1 MKNECVTNSS
11 DSQCYGQLHFY
22 TKSSLSLSLSSSS
35 SSLSEDKAKSR
46 TKSGDVFPRIDWH
59 LVPTCY
65 QFRLLRYS
73 SSTEARFNSI
83 LGRPYELVIP
93 EAGCFT
99 VVPISP
105 WYVGTTYFDAMFFKS
120 TFPHNDSLFVIAMTW
135 NYTYLGACLSC
146 RLEGYE
152 VMALWVVIVSFQWDI
167 VATYR
172 GSDLIVKN

>member
-146 RLEGYE
+146 RLEGIS
-152 VMALWVVIVSFQWDI
+152 VMSRNRQFSMGYCCNLSWLRFDSRELD
-167 VATYR
+167 
-172 GSDLIVKN
+172 